1 MTTKVMHHR
10 ILLPRVSMPGLLHS
24 VTASEPMED
33 LYMLEDKHMS
43 QNPAIQ
49 LSSYMPNREHR
60 DSCIGNDQMILSAV
74 IHEKDI
80 PCILKKVLPSVWE
93 DIVEHIFK
101 DGKEDYDRLQ
111 NWFEAVLN
119 GSTKE
124 DDFRKINM
132 SQLSNHCYI
141 PQQ

>member
-1 MTTKVMHHR
+1 M
-10 ILLPRVSMPGLLHS
+10 
-24 VTASEPMED
+24 
-33 LYMLEDKHMS
+33 
-43 QNPAIQ
+43 
-49 LSSYMPNREHR
+49 
-60 DSCIGNDQMILSAV
+60 
-74 IHEKDI
+74 
-80 PCILKKVLPSVWE
+80 KKLLPSVWE